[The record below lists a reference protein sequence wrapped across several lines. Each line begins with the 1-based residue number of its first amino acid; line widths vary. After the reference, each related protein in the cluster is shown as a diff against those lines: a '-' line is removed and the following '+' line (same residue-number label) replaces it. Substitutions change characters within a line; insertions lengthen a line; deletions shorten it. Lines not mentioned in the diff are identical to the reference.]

1 MTTNEMRADV
11 KKLLKRVDEDAKGTR
26 CLTMAEVTLCL
37 DELRR
42 LATPS
47 VASPQAAWKD
57 DALQSRI
64 NEAVDEANGVTAAP
78 VASPQCT
85 CGADR
90 TGPSAEAHDSG
101 CPATAPV
108 GEPGRTPPSTVTAEQ
123 VKEAYSVLLKFAET
137 AMDPIGFAEW
147 LRADRLAAA
156 PPAQGAPGTREH
168 EIQGF
173 ACKNCGLVASLCK
186 YHTRCLAA
194 LAQPGAPTK
203 EGTCKEKLFS

>member
-1 MTTNEMRADV
+1 MEEQLIRHNSPV
-11 KKLLKRVDEDAKGTR
+11 
-26 CLTMAEVTLCL
+26 AES
-37 DELRR
+37 
-42 LATPS
+42 LAQPG
-47 VASPQAAWKD
+47 ARAAWKD

-90 TGPSAEAHDSG
+90 TGPSAEAHDSD
-101 CPATAPV
+101 CPTTAPV
-108 GEPGRTPPSTVTAEQ
+108 GEPGRTPQQEEFEAARQWCFDNRSNEELGRHIQELQAWKPGSLYTTLAAYANWFSRTDVRIASLKGAADAEEKTHAPPSIVTAEQ

-156 PPAQGAPGTREH
+156 SPAQRDSSE
-168 EIQGF
+168 
-173 ACKNCGLVASLCK
+173 
-186 YHTRCLAA
+186 
-194 LAQPGAPTK
+194 
-203 EGTCKEKLFS
+203 